1 MPDSSRTEDKEAAFN
16 HVTRTG
22 LSTYF
27 ATEHVLQGFVANDMI
42 LLDLVHGEYIIF
54 DEVAT
59 AMWQCL
65 TSDRLS
71 LVGSLTT
78 LQRIFNAEPS
88 QLERD
93 LSTFLIRCL
102 ARGWLRAEDTAD
114 YLAPGEDS
122 PLQGVHTSP
131 YHTRGW
137 GWPGAWLCLA
147 CTERELNQKGL
158 SGIFAS
164 WPELG
169 KPVDQTVLSPQEQ
182 LHLQAAL
189 KAFRFAENFYISPS
203 APDDCLPR
211 SLALFR
217 FLRRMGIPAEHCLG
231 FERFASGAHAWV
243 ECEGNLLLDED
254 RRQQLTRLR
263 FVPH

>member
-1 MPDSSRTEDKEAAFN
+1 MPDSSRAEDKKAAFN
-16 HVTRTG
+16 LVTRPG
-22 LSTYF
+22 LATYF
-27 ATEHVLQGFVANDMI
+27 ATEHVLQGFVANDLI
-42 LLDLVHGEYIIF
+42 LLDLAHGEYIIF

-65 TSDRLS
+65 TSERLS
-71 LVGSLTT
+71 LDDSLTS
-78 LQRIFNAEPS
+78 LQRIFNAEPA

-93 LSTFLIRCL
+93 LSTFVNRCL
-102 ARGWLRAEDTAD
+102 VRGWLREKDTANS
-114 YLAPGEDS
+114 LAPGEVS
-122 PLQGVHTSP
+122 PLQSVATNF
-131 YHTRGW
+131 TRGW

-147 CTERELNQKGL
+147 CTERELNKKGL

-169 KPVDQTVLSPQEQ
+169 KPVDQTFLSPQEQ

-189 KAFRFAENFYISPS
+189 KAFRFAENFYISPR

-243 ECEGNLLLDED
+243 ECDGNVLLDED

-263 FVPH
+263 LVPQ